1 MARRRLDHRD
11 ARYPR
16 RPQSNPNRTD
26 TEQIAQTQT
35 GQFLDRSTIDVAQAG
50 LAGMQPKAKRPTEH
64 ADTAPLIDVGTDPH
78 ATIGNETDA
87 GLAGT
92 EFDFWMLAARKEQ
105 AHGRI
110 SLAHADFTMRAP
122 GTGHRNGMAFGRSIA
137 ALGWRPDKVDNAE
150 PEEPMSNIE
159 IRHRH
164 SRKKADARAAIE
176 RIAEHIAE
184 KFDVAYA
191 WDGDQLAFDRSGVHG
206 LIKLVGKEIQVS
218 AHLSFFLAM
227 LRGPIEAEI
236 RRYLDEEFG
245 PESNGGNGAG

>member
-1 MARRRLDHRD
+1 
-11 ARYPR
+11 
-16 RPQSNPNRTD
+16 
-26 TEQIAQTQT
+26 
-35 GQFLDRSTIDVAQAG
+35 
-50 LAGMQPKAKRPTEH
+50 
-64 ADTAPLIDVGTDPH
+64 
-78 ATIGNETDA
+78 
-87 GLAGT
+87 
-92 EFDFWMLAARKEQ
+92 
-105 AHGRI
+105 
-110 SLAHADFTMRAP
+110 
-122 GTGHRNGMAFGRSIA
+122 
-137 ALGWRPDKVDNAE
+137 
-150 PEEPMSNIE
+150 MSNIE

-206 LIKLVGKEIQVS
+206 LIKLVGKEIHVS